1 MRVKFS
7 EIRDA
12 YDYVS
17 FGGAEEHH
25 AVLCKET
32 GQIYFHSDYLDN
44 DEDEWPDDI
53 DDNEEKYIA
62 IPNKRELGLGKR
74 LVFAFV
80 QEFLQRDLDQVQRIF
95 SRKGAYATFKDLLMR
110 RGALDQWYAFETK
123 AEDEELRKWC
133 ELNDI
138 ELIEDAA
145 QAQGQVPG
153 QAQTGAQDKGST
165 PDCVPAADH
174 GAGSMGSRSSHVVR
188 RSQQSAWSETE
199 SSDPGR
205 FMREATR
212 RDCGSPFGCGR
223 ATGSIRVDC
232 IGQRQ
237 DHSRLRKD
245 EAGAD
250 RAARRRFP
258 TDLKKIN
265 GLSESGR

>member
-74 LVFAFV
+74 LAFAFV

-153 QAQTGAQDKGST
+153 QAQTGAQDKGSRRQIAFQQPIT
-165 PDCVPAADH
+165 VLAAWDPEARMWYGEASSLPGLKLKAPTLDDLFEKLPGAIAVRLS
-174 GAGSMGSRSSHVVR
+174 GAGGQQVQFELIVSGSVKI
-188 RSQQSAWSETE
+188 T
-199 SSDPGR
+199 
-205 FMREATR
+205 
-212 RDCGSPFGCGR
+212 
-223 ATGSIRVDC
+223 
-232 IGQRQ
+232 
-237 DHSRLRKD
+237 
-245 EAGAD
+245 AG
-250 RAARRRFP
+250 
-258 TDLKKIN
+258 
-265 GLSESGR
+265 